1 MFQFTVL
8 KKTGPSLQRNT
19 HSFRLEQ
26 SLLELV
32 KAYDLAGGP
41 SADIRA
47 EFDRKI
53 ERCLADT
60 VGPRS
65 RAQGHLHMLLRA
77 LAIHQYV
84 TEEPELVAL
93 KLKVLEDVLFFGE
106 LAERWAAIRALLVAR
121 LDMICGMPFAGLAG
135 HLEIYKQAWSLPT
148 SPLGKLLVATALFN
162 FDRVEEQPPTNLSL
176 QFLKGR
182 FPEHR
187 WEIRTGDGA
196 SLALQN
202 QGSWWPENPLC
213 RWEYLAADLAHVVFR
228 RQRWSVAPGQSAG
241 EGAMAV
247 QGTAPQGGAH
257 SAATG
262 PGGAEKAVRVFCRF
276 EGSDRSDAKVE
287 QMELFPLKPD
297 TLPVELQR
305 RIHRHMGSEG
315 VRQFVSLMAVLAD
328 SPRGEALNLPLL
340 EVACRNDPPG
350 LGARKRKEHAE
361 KLRAVIG
368 ELAEVEL
375 SRLTT
380 AGGRTSRE
388 TSRLVVLL
396 GQWDVAPAED
406 AFPVGSR
413 DGGDA
418 SEQSLRLLV
427 DPYFHDAA
435 PGSVGRPYR
444 ELPEELLA
452 ASAKDHPLALALFV
466 YFRAA
471 WAKKGDS
478 AVRAVSGSVKQIFG
492 EAGLWFNERSRYRTI
507 ETFKRELTF
516 LREAGFLG
524 AWRLSRSDSRDALD
538 DAYRLEAPPCPAERA
553 RGHAGAGS
561 VVVSA

>member
-8 KKTGPSLQRNT
+8 KKIGFSLQRNT
-19 HSFRLEQ
+19 YSFRLEQ
-26 SLLELV
+26 SLMELV

-41 SADIRA
+41 AADIRA
-47 EFDRKI
+47 EFDRKT

-60 VGPRS
+60 AGPRS
-65 RAQGHLHMLLRA
+65 GAQGHLHMLLRA

-93 KLKVLEDVLFFGE
+93 KLKVLENVLFFGE
-106 LAERWAAIRALLVAR
+106 LTERWAAIRTLLAAR
-121 LDMICGMPFAGLAG
+121 LDLICGVPFAGLAG

-148 SPLGKLLVATALFN
+148 SPLGKMLVATALFN
-162 FDRVEEQPPTNLSL
+162 FDRVEEQPPANLTL

-187 WEIRTGDGA
+187 WEIRAGDGA

-202 QGSWWPENPLC
+202 QGSWCPENPLC

-228 RQRWSVAPGQSAG
+228 RQRWLVAPGQLAG
-241 EGAMAV
+241 EGALAV
-247 QGTAPQGGAH
+247 QAGVHAAAGGQGGAE
-257 SAATG
+257 TT
-262 PGGAEKAVRVFCRF
+262 VRVFCRF

-305 RIHRHMGSEG
+305 RIHRRLGAEG
-315 VRQFVSLMAVLAD
+315 VRQFASLMAVLAD
-328 SPRGEALNLPLL
+328 SPRGEALNLSLL

-350 LGARKRKEHAE
+350 LGARKQKEHAE

-388 TSRLVVLL
+388 TSRLVVVL

-406 AFPVGSR
+406 AFPVGSP
-413 DGGDA
+413 DGGEA
-418 SEQSLRLLV
+418 GGQSLRLLV

-435 PGSVGRPYR
+435 PGSVARPYC

-452 ASAKDHPLALALFV
+452 ASAKEHPLALALFA
-466 YFRAA
+466 YLRAA

-478 AVRAVSGSVKQIFG
+478 AVYAVSGSVEQIFG

-516 LREAGFLG
+516 LQEAGFLG
-524 AWRLSRSDSRDALD
+524 AWRMSRSGSRDALD
-538 DAYRLEAPPCPAERA
+538 DTYRLEAPHRPAERA
-553 RGHAGAGS
+553 RGQGGEIGTTM
-561 VVVSA
+561 VSA

>member
-8 KKTGPSLQRNT
+8 KKIGSSLQRNT
-19 HSFRLEQ
+19 YSFRLEQ

-41 SADIRA
+41 AADIRA
-47 EFDRKI
+47 EFDRKT
-53 ERCLADT
+53 ERCLVDT
-60 VGPRS
+60 AGLRS
-65 RAQGHLHMLLRA
+65 GAQDHLHMLLRA

-84 TEEPELVAL
+84 TEEPELVGL
-93 KLKVLEDVLFFGE
+93 KLKVLENVLFFGE
-106 LAERWAAIRALLVAR
+106 LNERWAAIRALLAAR
-121 LDMICGMPFAGLAG
+121 LDLICGLPFSGLAG

-162 FDRVEEQPPTNLSL
+162 FDRVEEQPPANLTL

-187 WEIRTGDGA
+187 WEIRAGDGA

-202 QGSWWPENPLC
+202 QGSWCPENPLC

-228 RQRWSVAPGQSAG
+228 RQRWLVAPGQLAG
-241 EGAMAV
+241 EGALAV
-247 QGTAPQGGAH
+247 QAGVHAAAGGQGGAE
-257 SAATG
+257 TT
-262 PGGAEKAVRVFCRF
+262 VRVFCRF

-305 RIHRHMGSEG
+305 RIHRRLGAEG
-315 VRQFVSLMAVLAD
+315 VRQFAFLMAVLAD
-328 SPRGEALNLPLL
+328 SPRGEALHLSLL
-340 EVACRNDPPG
+340 EVACRNDPPA
-350 LGARKRKEHAE
+350 LGARKRQEHAE

-388 TSRLVVLL
+388 ISRLVVVL
-396 GQWDVAPAED
+396 GQRDVASAED
-406 AFPVGSR
+406 AFPVGSP
-413 DGGDA
+413 DGEEAGG
-418 SEQSLRLLV
+418 QSLRLLV
-427 DPYFHDAA
+427 DSYFHDAA
-435 PGSVGRPYR
+435 PGSLASPYR

-452 ASAKDHPLALALFV
+452 ASAKEHPLALALFA
-466 YFRAA
+466 YLRAA

-478 AVRAVSGSVKQIFG
+478 AVYAVSGSVKQIFG

-516 LREAGFLG
+516 LQEAGFLG
-524 AWRLSRSDSRDALD
+524 AWRMSRSGSRDALD
-538 DAYRLEAPPCPAERA
+538 DTYRLEAPHRPAERA
-553 RGHAGAGS
+553 RGQGGEIGTTM
-561 VVVSA
+561 VSA